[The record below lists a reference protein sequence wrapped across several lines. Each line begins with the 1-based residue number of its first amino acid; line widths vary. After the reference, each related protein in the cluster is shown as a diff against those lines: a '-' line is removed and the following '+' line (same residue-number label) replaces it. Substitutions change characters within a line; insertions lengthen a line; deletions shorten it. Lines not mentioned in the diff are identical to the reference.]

1 MTEDFEID
9 TYLTIS
15 NNKFGI
21 YLLDKKQMNTLYK
34 EELNF
39 EDKGNDLEL
48 KSLSNFLDE
57 NIFKIEK
64 LLGKFVNN
72 IFVVMDADK
81 ILNINMSLKKKNYD
95 QGINFK
101 TLESLSNFLNKNIFK
116 VEKLLGK
123 FVNNIFVVIDTD
135 KILNINMSLKKKNY
149 DQGIKLK
156 NLEGLLIEAK
166 DLFNENNK
174 DYKIMHMLIKKY
186 IMNGETYL
194 NFISDLKSD
203 SICIEVNF
211 ICIPIELSSE
221 INLILDKYHIQ
232 INRFLN
238 TSYINNLIL
247 NKEIETEYKISKVL
261 SGYNENE
268 VNLVLKNSNK
278 MGFFEKF
285 FQLFS

>member
-1 MTEDFEID
+1 MTEETEIN

-15 NNKFGI
+15 KNKFGI
-21 YLLDKKQMNTLYK
+21 YLLDKKKMNTLYK

-39 EDKGNDLEL
+39 DDKVSDLEIKNL
-48 KSLSNFLDE
+48 TNFLD
-57 NIFKIEK
+57 
-64 LLGKFVNN
+64 
-72 IFVVMDADK
+72 
-81 ILNINMSLKKKNYD
+81 
-95 QGINFK
+95 Q
-101 TLESLSNFLNKNIFK
+101 NIFK

-123 FVNNIFVVIDTD
+123 FVNNIFIVIDDD
-135 KILNINMSLKKKNY
+135 KILNVNMSLKRKNY
-149 DQGIKLK
+149 DQGRNLK
-156 NLEGLLIEAK
+156 TLESLLIEAK
-166 DLFNENNK
+166 DLLKKNNK
-174 DYKIMHMLIKKY
+174 DHKIMHMVIKKY
-186 IMNGETYL
+186 IINGESYL
-194 NFISDLKSD
+194 NFVNDLETD

-238 TSYINNLIL
+238 TSYINNLFL
-247 NKEIETEYKISKVL
+247 KKEIEIEYKISKVL

-268 VNLVLKNSNK
+268 VNLVLKNPNK

>member
-1 MTEDFEID
+1 MTEESEID

-21 YLLDKKQMNTLYK
+21 YLLDKKKMNTLYK

-39 EDKGNDLEL
+39 EDKVNSLEL

-57 NIFKIEK
+57 NIFKVEK
-64 LLGKFVNN
+64 LLGEFVNN
-72 IFVVMDADK
+72 IFVVIDNDK
-81 ILNINMSLKKKNYD
+81 ILNINMSLKKKNYE
-95 QGINFK
+95 QGINLK
-101 TLESLSNFLNKNIFK
+101 TLESL
-116 VEKLLGK
+116 LL
-123 FVNNIFVVIDTD
+123 
-135 KILNINMSLKKKNY
+135 
-149 DQGIKLK
+149 
-156 NLEGLLIEAK
+156 EAK
-166 DLFNENNK
+166 DLFKENYK
-174 DYKIMHMLIKKY
+174 DHKIMHMLIKKY

-238 TSYINNLIL
+238 TSYINNLFL
-247 NKEIETEYKISKVL
+247 SKEIETEYKISKVL

-268 VNLVLKNSNK
+268 VNLVLKNPNK

>member
-1 MTEDFEID
+1 MTEKSEID

-15 NNKFGI
+15 KNKFGI
-21 YLLDKKQMNTLYK
+21 YLLDKKKKNTLYK

-39 EDKGNDLEL
+39 KGKANNLE
-48 KSLSNFLDE
+48 
-57 NIFKIEK
+57 
-64 LLGKFVNN
+64 
-72 IFVVMDADK
+72 
-81 ILNINMSLKKKNYD
+81 
-95 QGINFK
+95 
-101 TLESLSNFLNKNIFK
+101 LESLSNFLNKNIFK

-123 FVNNIFVVIDTD
+123 FVNSIFVVIDTD

-166 DLFNENNK
+166 DLFKENNK

-186 IMNGETYL
+186 IINGESYL

-203 SICIEVNF
+203 FICIEVNF

-268 VNLVLKNSNK
+268 VNLVIKNPNK

>member
-1 MTEDFEID
+1 MTEESEID

-15 NNKFGI
+15 KNKFGI
-21 YLLDKKQMNTLYK
+21 YLLDKKKMNTLYK

-39 EDKGNDLEL
+39 DDNNSNSEL
-48 KSLSNFLDE
+48 KNLSNFLDE
-57 NIFKIEK
+57 
-64 LLGKFVNN
+64 
-72 IFVVMDADK
+72 
-81 ILNINMSLKKKNYD
+81 
-95 QGINFK
+95 
-101 TLESLSNFLNKNIFK
+101 NIFK

-123 FVNNIFVVIDTD
+123 FVNNVSIVIDAD
-135 KILNINMSLKKKNY
+135 KIININMSLKKKNY
-149 DQGIKLK
+149 DQVINLK
-156 NLEGLLIEAK
+156 TLESLLFEAK
-166 DLFNENNK
+166 DLFKENYK
-174 DYKIMHMLIKKY
+174 DRKIMHMIIKKY

-203 SICIEVNF
+203 SICVEVNF

-238 TSYINNLIL
+238 ANYINSLFLDKGI
-247 NKEIETEYKISKVL
+247 EIEYKICKVL

-268 VNLVLKNSNK
+268 VNLVLKSSNK